1 VHTVY
6 LISHLSVQHHFY
18 SLERKIIEKMKDKIL
33 IGLLFVLGGCLPNN
47 KPVTEVSHKDSLQTS
62 IEYSPPVQ
70 FIEEVYLPED
80 FTLDSISYTDHEHH
94 INYLAEIPKTTFPP
108 FNVFINK
115 RFTEIQQI
123 MYARA
128 EKRQWGIKEAF
139 ANDPAD
145 LEKELSRLCTFDFHP
160 QAIYQDSTCISIR
173 FWGTWLEQSFHGLPE
188 YYTVNFDKETLT
200 EIHFEDYFH
209 LSSTQDSL
217 LLLALINEGL
227 QNPHLSIKEVYP
239 VKFNIEGDS
248 ISFNFDAYE
257 LEAYAYGMPRA
268 YVSKIKLGYL
278 IHERFQ

>member
-1 VHTVY
+1 
-6 LISHLSVQHHFY
+6 
-18 SLERKIIEKMKDKIL
+18 MKSKIL

-47 KPVTEVSHKDSLQTS
+47 NPVTDISQEDSLHAS

-70 FIEEVYLPED
+70 LIEEVYLPED

-94 INYLAEIPKTTFPP
+94 IYCLAEIPKTAFPT
-108 FNVFINK
+108 FNVFIDK
-115 RFTEIQQI
+115 RFTEIQKI

-139 ANDPAD
+139 ANDPD
-145 LEKELSRLCTFDFHP
+145 NLEEELSKLCSFDFHP
-160 QAIYQDSTCISIR
+160 QAIYQDATCISIR
-173 FWGTWLEQSFHGLPE
+173 FWATWLEQSFHGLPE
-188 YYTVNFDKETLT
+188 YYTLNFDKETLT
-200 EIHFEDYFH
+200 EIYFEDYFH
-209 LSSTQDSL
+209 LSSAQDSL

-268 YVSKIKLGYL
+268 YVSKIKLGHL